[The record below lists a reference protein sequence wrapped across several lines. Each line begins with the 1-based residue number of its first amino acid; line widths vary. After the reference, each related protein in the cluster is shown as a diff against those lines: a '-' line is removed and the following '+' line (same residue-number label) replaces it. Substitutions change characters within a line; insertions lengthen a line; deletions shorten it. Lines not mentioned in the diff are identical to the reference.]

1 MVLTGVTVEVTNDG
15 SQAVSNGP
23 IYKTE
28 RDIDLNIEVDSTDT
42 NPMSNTFAQQDVI
55 FASKNKKVSFSFTTV
70 LGKVDESTTIS
81 GGVIDMLKLANL
93 TMVEGTAVGG
103 KKVFDFTPNSNGEG
117 KGELRIRRVDQTI
130 LIEKASA
137 SMGISVARG
146 GETELKFEVTG
157 YVKDIITGESNTLV
171 DPVKPVASVLSTTDG
186 INTGVTVDGH
196 IVDPLNI
203 DFSATLETDMPPV
216 LIDTN
221 KIVVIKGAKHTL
233 KVKAYLS
240 SGEFEEG
247 FDALVNGSEIA
258 VSVDFEDTQDAVI
271 WSLQVPKAKV
281 ATTPGTNDESGVY
294 AVEKEYLCRPTNGND
309 NFTLK
314 YFSDI
319 TA

>member
-1 MVLTGVTVEVTNDG
+1 MVLTGVTIEVTNDG
-15 SQAVSNGP
+15 TQAVSNGP

-28 RDIDLNIEVDSTDT
+28 RDIDLNVEVDSTDT

-55 FASKNKKVSFSFTTV
+55 FASKNKKVSFIFTTV

-81 GGVIDMLKLANL
+81 GGVVDMLALANL
-93 TMVEGTAVGG
+93 TMQEGTAVGG

-117 KGELRIRRVDQTI
+117 KGEIRIQRVDQTI
-130 LIEKASA
+130 IIEKVAASI
-137 SMGISVARG
+137 GISVARG
-146 GETELKFEVTG
+146 GETELKFDVTG
-157 YVKDIITGESNTLV
+157 YVKSITTGENNTLV
-171 DPVKPVASVLSTTDG
+171 DPVKPISSVLSTTDG
-186 INTGVTVDGH
+186 VHTGVTVDGH

-203 DFSATLETDMPPV
+203 DFNSTLETDMPPV
-216 LIDTN
+216 LVDTN
-221 KIVVIKGAKHTL
+221 KMVVIKGAKHTL

-247 FDALVNGSEIA
+247 FDALVSGQEIA

-281 ATTPGTNDESGVY
+281 ASTPGTNDESGVY

-314 YFSDI
+314 YFSNI
-319 TA
+319 AA

>member
-247 FDALVNGSEIA
+247 FDALVNGNEIA